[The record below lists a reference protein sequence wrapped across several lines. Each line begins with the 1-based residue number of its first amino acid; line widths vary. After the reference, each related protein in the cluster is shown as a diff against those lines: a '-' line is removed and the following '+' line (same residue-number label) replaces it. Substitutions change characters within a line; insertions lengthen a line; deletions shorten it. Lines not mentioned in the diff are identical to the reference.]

1 MEELMSHKWNVYK
14 LFKNGKRAKAPF
26 CVVEG
31 ESSDE
36 AEKKFLDTYIS
47 DAGSKLNKHTWDFIR
62 EDMPQERVY
71 EKNLEKEND
80 LAREKNIFLGRLAM
94 KAGGLPNNICAGLVY
109 CQESEWRWQW
119 AALERST
126 LKYLKGLSPQ
136 FKSAPR
142 ADAWLDEQMNQS

>member
-1 MEELMSHKWNVYK
+1 MSHKWNVYK

-36 AEKKFLDTYIS
+36 AEKIFLDTYIS
-47 DAGSKLNKHTWDFIR
+47 NAGSKLNKH
-62 EDMPQERVY
+62 MPQERLY

-80 LAREKNIFLGRLAM
+80 LARKKNIFLGRLAM
-94 KAGGLPNNICAGLVY
+94 KVGGLPNNISAGLVY
-109 CQESEWRWQW
+109 CHESEWHWQW

-136 FKSAPR
+136 FKSGAK

>member
-1 MEELMSHKWNVYK
+1 MSHKWNVYK

-31 ESSDE
+31 ENSNE
-36 AEKKFLDTYIS
+36 VEKKFLDTYIS
-47 DAGSKLNKHTWDFIR
+47 NTGSKLNKYMWSFIR

-94 KAGGLPNNICAGLVY
+94 KAGGLPNNISAGLVY
-109 CQESEWRWQW
+109 CHESEWHWQW
-119 AALERST
+119 AALESAT

-142 ADAWLDEQMNQS
+142 ADEWLNEQMSQS